1 MGFEGRSI
9 WFVIGHGQIYVS
21 MEKSDWEDI
30 FSQHCCAA
38 GAWGG
43 GRLATNIAAL
53 VWGMM
58 NKKF

>member
-1 MGFEGRSI
+1 
-9 WFVIGHGQIYVS
+9 